1 MILLFFV
8 TGFHGI
14 RHYMNGGLIIKT
26 AITTLVFLVCIVLL
40 IAVSTAAFVAAGYL
54 LSFLLPVTLFQCSVL
69 CIGATFVFAFILSA
83 VTITKYLFGN
93 QHDIG
98 KSVYDDD
105 EEEDFDEWEEKKR
118 NDFLERN
125 FTVVRSRKIGR
136 NELCP
141 CGSGKKYKNCC
152 GK

>member
-1 MILLFFV
+1 
-8 TGFHGI
+8 
-14 RHYMNGGLIIKT
+14 MNGGLIIKT
-26 AITTLVFLVCIVLL
+26 AIKTLVFLVCIVLL

-83 VTITKYLFGN
+83 VTIAKYLYEN
-93 QHDIG
+93 PYDIG
-98 KSVYDDD
+98 QSVYDD
-105 EEEDFDEWEEKKR
+105 EEEDSEEWEEKNR